1 MIALL
6 PHHLK
11 MLQVESAITPQ
22 VIEARGYRSVTAD
35 ECYKYGITGQQA
47 RDGLLL
53 PVYTPDGGN
62 GLYVLRP
69 DNPRIDKK
77 KQEPIKY
84 EWPKKTP
91 PRVDCPPVCL
101 PMLKNPAIP
110 LWITEGQK
118 KGDLL
123 ASLGLCVI
131 DFPNGVWG
139 FKSKEGILADLDHIA
154 WDGREVNIIFD
165 SDVSTK
171 PGVAQAM
178 RRLTAALSNRGAKVT
193 CVPLPEKNG
202 KTGVDDFIAQGG
214 TLEQLLSFA
223 QIGKALPIRTEAA
236 NDKKSTE
243 YLEVLKKLGH
253 TFQMRDTDERLM
265 VSGRPMSDGLR
276 AKIRTQMR
284 DLGYNRY
291 LSAVEDTYLAW
302 AHGSRF
308 HPVKDYLSS
317 LKWDGYPYIA
327 HLAAYFSD
335 TDNIFGRWLKV
346 WLVGAVAKAFE
357 GAQNP
362 MLVLDSRQGLGKS
375 YFAAWLGGPLPDYY
389 IEAPINP
396 DDKDNAIRLMSKFVW
411 EVAELGS
418 TFRRSDREALKFFL
432 TQQTVTVR
440 VPYAKHPI
448 DKPAMASFIGT
459 INNEAGFLTD
469 PTGNR
474 RFLVCELTG
483 IDWAYTKMDVNN
495 IWAEAYHEYKNGYDR
510 HLTPDEVKLQQAIN
524 SRYRID
530 SHVMG
535 LFFRY
540 FDFTT
545 NPDHPNFESWKSG
558 AEILQIL
565 GSHGLRGNDKTNA
578 MELAAGLKELGIE
591 KAKKANVSSYRGVTQ
606 RIIAG

>member
-1 MIALL
+1 MITLL

-11 MLQVESAITPQ
+11 MLQVESAIPSQ
-22 VIEARGYRSVTAD
+22 IIQARGYRSVTAD
-35 ECYKYGITGQQA
+35 ECYKYGITGKQA

-69 DNPRIDKK
+69 DVPRIDKQ
-77 KQEPIKY
+77 KQKPIKY

-101 PMLKNPAIP
+101 PMLKDPSIP

-118 KGDLL
+118 KGDAL

-131 DFPNGVWG
+131 DLPNGVWG

-154 WDGREVNIIFD
+154 WKDREVYIVFD
-165 SDVSTK
+165 NDVSTK

-178 RRLTAALSNRGAKVT
+178 RRLTAALSNRGAKVAP
-193 CVPLPEKNG
+193 VPLPEKNG

-214 TLEQLLSFA
+214 TLEELLSLA

-236 NDKKSTE
+236 NEKKSVE

-291 LSAVEDTYLAW
+291 LSAVEDAYTAW
-302 AHGSRF
+302 AHENRF

-317 LKWDGYPYIA
+317 LEWDGYPYIA

-335 TDNIFGRWLKV
+335 TDNVFGRWLKV
-346 WLVGAVAKAFE
+346 WLVRAVSKVFE
-357 GAQNP
+357 ATQNY
-362 MLVLDSRQGLGKS
+362 MLVLDGKQDLGKS
-375 YFAAWLGGPLPDYY
+375 SFAAWLGSPLPDYF

-411 EVAELGS
+411 EAAELGS

-440 VPYAKHPI
+440 VSYAKYDI
-448 DKPAMASFIGT
+448 VKPAMASFIGT

-474 RFLVCELTG
+474 RFLVSELTR
-483 IDWAYTKMDVNN
+483 IDWAYTQMDVNQV
-495 IWAEAYHEYKNGYDR
+495 WAEAYHEYRNDYAR
-510 HLTPDEVKLQQAIN
+510 QLTPAEGKLQQDIN
-524 SRYRID
+524 NRYRVD
-530 SHVMG
+530 SYVMG
-535 LFFRY
+535 LFFRH

-545 NPDHPNFESWKSG
+545 NPDHPNFELWKSG
-558 AEILQIL
+558 AEILQTL
-565 GSHGLRGNDKTNA
+565 GGFGLRGNDKTNA

-591 KAKKANVSSYRGVTQ
+591 KAKKGNVSSYRGVTQ
-606 RIIAG
+606 KLTAG